1 MFNKDKDERKVNTK
15 KVNELVI
22 TSNRIL
28 SILYIL
34 FIILL
39 VYVVSL
45 IFKEWGIL
53 SFIGKMLSMISPLF
67 IGFLLAWLLNPM
79 VQKLQKRGI
88 NRTISVIISYLV
100 LVVGIY
106 LIFAFTIPSLGTQ
119 ISDILAAVPN
129 IVEDVKG
136 WIDNI
141 FLKLSNLSLQ
151 NLDNI
156 KSTFM
161 LKINTFAQDIEK
173 GLPSTAMNIV
183 SALAS
188 GIGKILL
195 SLILGFYILF
205 DYDKFKDNFIKLF
218 PKKYREEVKVLA
230 SRLSESLFSFV
241 NGTLWLS
248 LLLFVVSIIGFSLI
262 GLNAPVLISFICV
275 VTNLIPYIGPYM
287 GAAVAGAIGFAES
300 PLIGTL
306 TLVFILVVQTIDG
319 NLLQPLIMSK
329 KMNLSPITIIIS
341 LIVFEYFFGIIG
353 MVIATPVV
361 AILKVIYEFFDEK
374 FGFFEYADEP
384 EIKRKKESKE

>member
-53 SFIGKMLSMISPLF
+53 SFIGKMLSIISPLF

-79 VQKLQKRGI
+79 VKKLQKRGI

-306 TLVFILVVQTIDG
+306 TLIFILVVQTIDG
-319 NLLQPLIMSK
+319 NLLQPLVMSK

>member
-306 TLVFILVVQTIDG
+306 TLIFILVVQTIDG

-361 AILKVIYEFFDEK
+361 AIFKVIYEFFDEK

-384 EIKRKKESKE
+384 EIKRKKENKE

>member
-248 LLLFVVSIIGFSLI
+248 LLFFVVSIIGFSLI

-306 TLVFILVVQTIDG
+306 TLIFILVVQTIDG